1 MAKVRTKY
9 LETEPFSVKE
19 IGFHK
24 ERNQVSES
32 IFSLGNEY
40 SGVRGFFE
48 EGISLPSLIGT
59 YYNGIIENSL
69 EDTPS
74 AYKGIVKRGHFTIN
88 STNYLKCEI
97 YANGEKLDL
106 AKVSF
111 SNFERTLSFKSGLLD
126 RRFLW
131 KLKDGTEIKVTFL
144 RLLGMKS
151 PFEAIQRISFESN
164 HDVSLSLSLSLDG
177 NILHWG
183 NHCYWDKGEV
193 INENEE
199 YGLFL
204 KTPTTHQSLLTLMKV
219 DSSSLPTHAEM
230 KEKEIT
236 LFYEIPLR
244 ANKQEEVTR
253 YVVNIADKVSDNR
266 FLERKEEGEKELSLL
281 TKKGFEGLLKENE
294 EFFQDAYQKSDIEID
309 GDPEDQQGIRFCLF
323 NLQQAYWGF
332 SEDNNIGA
340 KGLTGEAYSG
350 HAFWDSE
357 TYCLPYYL
365 FTNRKAAKDLLL
377 FRYNT
382 LKEAKERAKDLDCEG
397 AAYPIA
403 TRNGKEAC
411 TLWQHASTQ
420 IQPTTAV
427 AYAIFHYMNL
437 YQDVAFMNEYG
448 LEMLLEIDKFL
459 LTRGQWNQTHS
470 HFGYYGVMGPDEFE
484 VMVNHNMY
492 TNIMAKKTFEYTL
505 KVLSDSR
512 FDSKKILEKTKFDE
526 KHIQEMRECMD
537 KMLILYDPKTH
548 LYEQH
553 QGFYDLP
560 HIDVDKIPVTDFP
573 LYSHW
578 SYDRI
583 YRNDMIKQPDVLMF
597 LFLYNQDFSYEDKKA
612 NYEYYE
618 PRCIHESSLSPS
630 VHSILAEEL
639 GKEKEALDFF
649 GFATRLDL
657 DDYNRNTSEGLH
669 MTSIA
674 AAWMN
679 IVYGYLGLRSDKE
692 ELSVNPSL
700 PSRWK
705 HYSVKIT
712 YHGSLLRFDVYPK
725 KLLIHNEGKPVEVN
739 LYHKKV
745 LLDGLMEFSR

>member
-1 MAKVRTKY
+1 MGKIRNRY
-9 LETEPFSVKE
+9 LEVEPNRVIE
-19 IGFHK
+19 RGFHK
-24 ERNQVSES
+24 DRNQVSES

-40 SGVRGFFE
+40 SGIRGFME
-48 EGISLPSLIGT
+48 EGVSLPSLIGT
-59 YYNGIIENSL
+59 YYNGIIEYGEEIPN
-69 EDTPS
+69 
-74 AYKGIVKRGHFTIN
+74 AYKGISKRTHFTIN
-88 STNYLKCEI
+88 SPNYLKCEI
-97 YANGEKLDL
+97 YADDEKLDL
-106 AKVSF
+106 GVSKIHDFLRSLDF
-111 SNFERTLSFKSGLLD
+111 SSGLLH
-126 RRFLW
+126 REFVW
-131 KLKDGTEIKVTFL
+131 ETKNGKEIKVIFE

-151 PFEAIQRISFESN
+151 PHNAIQSIQFASKEEVKI
-164 HDVSLSLSLSLDG
+164 HLSLSIDG
-177 NILHWG
+177 TILHWG
-183 NHCYWDKGEV
+183 KTNYWKEGEH
-193 INENEE
+193 INKNDE

-204 KTPTTHQSLLTLMKV
+204 KTPTTHQSIITLMKV
-219 DSSSLPTHAEM
+219 DAPFQANKIEQ

-236 LFYEIPLR
+236 LFYDFVLNNE
-244 ANKQEEVTR
+244 AKFTR
-253 YVVNIADKVSDNR
+253 YVENLIDKESDER
-266 FLERKEEGEKELSLL
+266 FSLMRKEASEELNEFV
-281 TKKGFEGLLKENE
+281 KKGFAGLLKENE
-294 EFFQDAYQKSDIEID
+294 EFFFDAKQKSDIEID
-309 GDPEDQQGIRFCLF
+309 GDDDDQQGIRFCLF
-323 NLQQAYWGF
+323 NLQQAYFGYAA
-332 SEDNNIGA
+332 DNNIGA

-365 FTNRKAAKDLLL
+365 FTNQKAAKDLLL

-382 LKEAKERAKDLDCEG
+382 LKQAKDRAKYLDCEG
-397 AAYPIA
+397 ACFPIA
-403 TRNGKEAC
+403 TRNGEEAC

-427 AYAIFHYMNL
+427 AYAVFHYMNL
-437 YQDVAFMNEYG
+437 YDDVAFMNEYG

-459 LTRGQWNQTHS
+459 LTRGQWNQTHT

-505 KVLSDSR
+505 DVLSDSR
-512 FDSKKILEKTKFDE
+512 FDSSRILKKVGFDAN
-526 KHIQEMRECMD
+526 KINEMKEAKE
-537 KMLILYDPKTH
+537 KMLILFDPKTN

-597 LFLYNQDFSYEDKKA
+597 LFLYNQDFSEEVKKA

-639 GKEKEALDFF
+639 GKEEEALSFF

-657 DDYNRNTSEGLH
+657 DDYNRNTCEGLH

-679 IVYGYLGLRSDKE
+679 IVYGYLGLRSDKKD
-692 ELSVNPSL
+692 LSIKPHI
-700 PSRWK
+700 PARWN
-705 HYSVKIT
+705 HYSVKLT
-712 YHGSLLRFDVYPK
+712 YRGSLLRFDVYK
-725 KLLIHNEGKPVEVN
+725 DKIVVENFGKPVDFLIN
-739 LYHKKV
+739 GKKTHV
-745 LLDGLMEFSR
+745 SGKMEIAR

>member
-126 RRFLW
+126 RHFLW
-131 KLKDGTEIKVTFL
+131 KLKDGMEIKVTFL

-183 NHCYWDKGEV
+183 NHCYWNKGEV

-281 TKKGFEGLLKENE
+281 TKKKLRRPFK
-294 EFFQDAYQKSDIEID
+294 
-309 GDPEDQQGIRFCLF
+309 
-323 NLQQAYWGF
+323 
-332 SEDNNIGA
+332 
-340 KGLTGEAYSG
+340 
-350 HAFWDSE
+350 
-357 TYCLPYYL
+357 
-365 FTNRKAAKDLLL
+365 RK
-377 FRYNT
+377 R
-382 LKEAKERAKDLDCEG
+382 R
-397 AAYPIA
+397 
-403 TRNGKEAC
+403 
-411 TLWQHASTQ
+411 
-420 IQPTTAV
+420 V
-427 AYAIFHYMNL
+427 
-437 YQDVAFMNEYG
+437 
-448 LEMLLEIDKFL
+448 
-459 LTRGQWNQTHS
+459 
-470 HFGYYGVMGPDEFE
+470 
-484 VMVNHNMY
+484 
-492 TNIMAKKTFEYTL
+492 
-505 KVLSDSR
+505 
-512 FDSKKILEKTKFDE
+512 
-526 KHIQEMRECMD
+526 
-537 KMLILYDPKTH
+537 
-548 LYEQH
+548 
-553 QGFYDLP
+553 
-560 HIDVDKIPVTDFP
+560 
-573 LYSHW
+573 
-578 SYDRI
+578 
-583 YRNDMIKQPDVLMF
+583 
-597 LFLYNQDFSYEDKKA
+597 
-612 NYEYYE
+612 
-618 PRCIHESSLSPS
+618 
-630 VHSILAEEL
+630 
-639 GKEKEALDFF
+639 
-649 GFATRLDL
+649 
-657 DDYNRNTSEGLH
+657 
-669 MTSIA
+669 
-674 AAWMN
+674 
-679 IVYGYLGLRSDKE
+679 
-692 ELSVNPSL
+692 L
-700 PSRWK
+700 PSR
-705 HYSVKIT
+705 
-712 YHGSLLRFDVYPK
+712 LPK
-725 KLLIHNEGKPVEVN
+725 KRYRN
-739 LYHKKV
+739 
-745 LLDGLMEFSR
+745 